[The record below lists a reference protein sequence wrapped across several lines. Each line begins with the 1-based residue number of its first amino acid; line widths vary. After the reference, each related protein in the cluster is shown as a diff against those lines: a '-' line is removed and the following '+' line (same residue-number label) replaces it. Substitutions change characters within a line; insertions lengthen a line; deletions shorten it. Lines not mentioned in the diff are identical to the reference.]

1 MKASGNNGGS
11 FTGPAP
17 ARHGHGLLRLYRTN
31 GGGVLAA
38 PGVDGWPSSE
48 MRGGRPGRVPP
59 EEESKA
65 GQEGQGRAKGDAGP
79 WLGSM
84 MGAHSTYP
92 RRPASNGRTR
102 KEVGAARART
112 IGDGTG
118 PPAGAAPVMRL
129 LTTSVLVKRQMEN
142 PARESVPRCE
152 IGSSLRNK
160 TDGHQGRPGQ
170 LQAFIRSKKSPCSLE
185 A

>member
-1 MKASGNNGGS
+1 MVGVVRAGVGESERPATMAAAS
-11 FTGPAP
+11 GPAP

-31 GGGVLAA
+31 GAGVLAA

-65 GQEGQGRAKGDAGP
+65 GQGRAKVDAGP

-118 PPAGAAPVMRL
+118 PPVMRL
-129 LTTSVLVKRQMEN
+129 LRPVLW
-142 PARESVPRCE
+142 
-152 IGSSLRNK
+152 
-160 TDGHQGRPGQ
+160 
-170 LQAFIRSKKSPCSLE
+170 
-185 A
+185 